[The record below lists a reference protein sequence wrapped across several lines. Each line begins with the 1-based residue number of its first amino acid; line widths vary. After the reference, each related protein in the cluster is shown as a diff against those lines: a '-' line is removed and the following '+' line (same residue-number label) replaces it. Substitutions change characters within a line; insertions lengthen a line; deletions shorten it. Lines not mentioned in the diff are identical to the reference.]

1 MSEAETAD
9 VTILTRVKAGGK
21 VWPEGPATVPVDL
34 LADLEA
40 AGALADPPEPAADPD
55 PQGSGTNPG
64 TGTGAGAI
72 EGLTDAQSQML
83 RNAVA
88 GMSADQRTAG
98 GQPKADAVNA
108 ALKQAEAGFA
118 VKAAQIAAAM
128 P

>member
-1 MSEAETAD
+1 MSEAEVE

-21 VWPEGPATVPVDL
+21 IWPEGPAVVPVEL
-34 LADLEA
+34 LADLEN
-40 AGALADPPEPAADPD
+40 AGALADPPEQPVEPV
-55 PQGSGTNPG
+55 PTRTEPN
-64 TGTGAGAI
+64 TGTGAI
-72 EGLTDAQSQML
+72 EGLTAEQSQML

-88 GMSADQRTAG
+88 GMPQDQRTAN